1 MVVFRIGLLVL
12 ICSFLGFITYR
23 RGMLNADGSIAAFFI
38 GIFIGLQA
46 GLSLIFL
53 LLIFLVSAFI
63 ATRYKFSY
71 KKERG
76 IEEGFKGERGWT
88 NVLANG
94 LVPVLVLLLYNSGG
108 ILSIGFLDSRSC
120 ILLFVLAVS
129 AAASDTLASEIGI
142 ASEKV
147 YLITTLER
155 VDPGTNG
162 GVSLYGEMW
171 AIIGSLYTFFVAQIL
186 FFLSSQPTFSIKML
200 LLGSFIGFLSCQI
213 DSILGA
219 TLERKGTLNKS
230 LVNLLAISI
239 SVALFGGIIYVW

>member
-1 MVVFRIGLLVL
+1 MVVFRIGLLLL
-12 ICSFLGFITYR
+12 ICSFLGLITYR

-38 GIFIGLQA
+38 GLFIGLQA
-46 GLSLIFL
+46 GLSLILL
-53 LLIFLVSAFI
+53 LLIFLASAFL
-63 ATRYKFSY
+63 ATRYKFNY

-108 ILSIGFLDSRSC
+108 LLSIGFLNSRSS

-129 AAASDTLASEIGI
+129 AAASDTLASEIGM
-142 ASEKV
+142 ASKKV

-155 VDPGTNG
+155 VEPGTNG

-171 AIIGSLYTFFVAQIL
+171 AMIGSLYTFFVAQVL
-186 FFLSSQPTFSIKML
+186 FFLSNQPTFSIKML
-200 LLGSFIGFLSCQI
+200 LLGSFIGFISCQI

-239 SVALFGGIIYVW
+239 SVALFGGLIYVW